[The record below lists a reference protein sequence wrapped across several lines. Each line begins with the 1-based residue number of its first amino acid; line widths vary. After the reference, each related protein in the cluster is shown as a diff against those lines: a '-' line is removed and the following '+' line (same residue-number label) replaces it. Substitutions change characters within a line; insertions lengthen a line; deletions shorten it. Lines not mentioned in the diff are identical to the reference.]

1 MITTSDIADILYL
14 RAKELVDCELSREG
28 FVSFGGISSERMVI
42 HSRPL
47 KRGTYWAEGLQEVN
61 YLVPD
66 TYDGYA
72 DLARLAGIERFLQK
86 NLTGDGDH
94 DGTFYTFRPEQSQIL
109 NHEEMKAH
117 YVNVK
122 ILFRALNTTE

>member
-1 MITTSDIADILYL
+1 MITTFDIADILYL
-14 RAKELVDCELSREG
+14 RLSEIADADIAREG
-28 FVSFGGISSERMVI
+28 YVPFGAVEAERGVV

-47 KRGTYWAEGLQEVN
+47 TKGTYWAEGLQEVN

-72 DLARLAGIERFLQK
+72 NLARLGELERMLFR
-86 NLTGDGDH
+86 NLSGNGEY
-94 DGTFYTFRPEQSQIL
+94 DGTYYVFEPTQTQIL
-109 NHEEMKAH
+109 SHDELKAH

-122 ILFRALNTTE
+122 VLFRALNTME